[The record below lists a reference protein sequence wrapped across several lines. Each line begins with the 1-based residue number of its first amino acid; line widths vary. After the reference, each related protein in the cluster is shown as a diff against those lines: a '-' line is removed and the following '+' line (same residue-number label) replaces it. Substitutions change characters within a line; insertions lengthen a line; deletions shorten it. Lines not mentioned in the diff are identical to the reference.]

1 MNSSNKL
8 ILTSYP
14 DRPAQ
19 AEHRKKTCL
28 LRNRQVSSF
37 QVRPEGQY
45 PHQYVDRAT
54 LMRRLLPYLES
65 NHSMTGRPLSTY
77 FLDFLSMTEKNE
89 EKVLTD
95 GSSCGNITLALN
107 STAPT
112 ESDARVVELVDSLAS
127 GASARKGVRVRLPPR
142 APNQYNPNLFP
153 IGNGFGLFVFFE
165 RYENTHFRN
174 GVQRKPTSKPRGPR
188 KKKSTQ

>member
-1 MNSSNKL
+1 M
-8 ILTSYP
+8 
-14 DRPAQ
+14 
-19 AEHRKKTCL
+19 
-28 LRNRQVSSF
+28 RNRQVSSF

-142 APNQYNPNLFP
+142 APQKRTRRKSCPFLWTPRAEGPLRPSGFQCSGRQSRPCAEVLPGAKRSYGAPAPPARRPVGWFP
-153 IGNGFGLFVFFE
+153 PACPHHSP
-165 RYENTHFRN
+165 HF
-174 GVQRKPTSKPRGPR
+174 KYPF
-188 KKKSTQ
+188 

>member
-95 GSSCGNITLALN
+95 GSGCGNITLALN

-142 APNQYNPNLFP
+142 APRKTRSEKAWFL
-153 IGNGFGLFVFFE
+153 
-165 RYENTHFRN
+165 HF
-174 GVQRKPTSKPRGPR
+174 S
-188 KKKSTQ
+188 